1 MSFLKKISEKNNKYN
16 STEIFNFFQDL
27 SKIEKKILETNILN
41 TYSNYLKQ
49 IWKILG
55 KDGSYST
62 FTKNDDGINID
73 YDEIYIGKV
82 FENFNLKKFERKLM
96 FIFEA
101 EHESILGNFYSY
113 KDLKKEKGNKTL
125 NLLLYN
131 HQPLWWR
138 PFFEYQ
144 NTGLSKMKT
153 GKEMNISS
161 IDKDKLDQSMEVI
174 KEMIK
179 NKNKILD
186 ISSYTFNVDITAT
199 KKTLLGKK
207 EKILDDKNFKIDN
220 KINDNLDKFF
230 ENFATKILNL
240 NLS

>member
-1 MSFLKKISEKNNKYN
+1 MSFLKKISKKSNKYN

-27 SKIEKKILETNILN
+27 SKIEKKIPENKILN
-41 TYSNYLKQ
+41 SFSNYLKQ

-73 YDEIYIGKV
+73 YDDIYIGKV

-96 FIFEA
+96 IILEA
-101 EHESILGNFYSY
+101 EHQDIFGNFYSY
-113 KDLKKEKGNKTL
+113 KDLKNEKGNKAL
-125 NLLLYN
+125 NVLLYN

-144 NTGLSKMKT
+144 NTGLSKIKP
-153 GKEMNISS
+153 GKEMSISS
-161 IDKDKLDQSMEVI
+161 IDKDKLDQSMKVI

-186 ISSYTFNVDITAT
+186 IRSYTFNVNITAT
-199 KKTLLGKK
+199 KETFLGKK
-207 EKILDDKNFKIDN
+207 EKILDVKSFKIDN
-220 KINDNLDKFF
+220 KISGNLDKFF
-230 ENFATKILNL
+230 EHFATKILNL

>member
-1 MSFLKKISEKNNKYN
+1 MSFLKKISEKSNKYN

-27 SKIEKKILETNILN
+27 SKIEKKIPENKILN
-41 TYSNYLKQ
+41 SYYNYLKQ

-55 KDGSYST
+55 KDVSSSY
-62 FTKNDDGINID
+62 FTKDDGIEID
-73 YDEIYIGKV
+73 YDDISVGKV
-82 FENFNLKKFERKLM
+82 FENFNLKNFERKLM
-96 FIFEA
+96 IIWEA

-113 KDLKKEKGNKTL
+113 KDLKKEKDNKTL
-125 NLLLYN
+125 NVLLYN
-131 HQPLWWR
+131 NQPLWWR

-144 NTGLSKMKT
+144 NTGLSKIKP
-153 GKEMNISS
+153 GKKMYISS
-161 IDKDKLDQSMEVI
+161 INKDKLDQSMKVI

-186 ISSYTFNVDITAT
+186 IGSYTFNVDITAT
-199 KKTLLGKK
+199 KETFLGKK
-207 EKILDDKNFKIDN
+207 EKILYVKSFKIDN

-230 ENFATKILNL
+230 EYFATKILNL

>member
-1 MSFLKKISEKNNKYN
+1 MSFLKKISEKSNKYN
-16 STEIFNFFQDL
+16 STEIFEFYQDL
-27 SKIEKKILETNILN
+27 SKIEKKIPENKILN

-55 KDGSYST
+55 KDGSYSY
-62 FTKNDDGINID
+62 FEKNDGVEID
-73 YDEIYIGKV
+73 YDEISVGKV
-82 FENFNLKKFERKLM
+82 FENFNLKNFERKLM
-96 FIFEA
+96 IIWEA
-101 EHESILGNFYSY
+101 EHQSISGNFYSY
-113 KDLKKEKGNKTL
+113 KDLKKEKDNKTL
-125 NLLLYN
+125 NVLLYN
-131 HQPLWWR
+131 YQPLWWR

-144 NTGLSKMKT
+144 NTGLSKIKP

-161 IDKDKLDQSMEVI
+161 INKDKLDQSMKVI

-186 ISSYTFNVDITAT
+186 IGSYTFYVDITAT
-199 KKTLLGKK
+199 KETFLGKK
-207 EKILDDKNFKIDN
+207 KKILDDKNFKIDN

>member
-1 MSFLKKISEKNNKYN
+1 MSFLKKISEKSNKYN

-27 SKIEKKILETNILN
+27 SKIEKKIPENKILN
-41 TYSNYLKQ
+41 SYSNYLKQ

-55 KDGSYST
+55 KDGSYSY
-62 FTKNDDGINID
+62 FKKDDVVEID
-73 YDEIYIGKV
+73 YDEISVGKV
-82 FENFNLKKFERKLM
+82 FENFNLKNFERKLM
-96 FIFEA
+96 IIWEA
-101 EHESILGNFYSY
+101 EYESILGNFYSY
-113 KDLKKEKGNKTL
+113 KDLKKEKDNKTL
-125 NLLLYN
+125 NVLLYN
-131 HQPLWWR
+131 NQPLWWR

-144 NTGLSKMKT
+144 NTGLSKIKP

-161 IDKDKLDQSMEVI
+161 INKDKLDQSMKVI
-174 KEMIK
+174 KEMIQ

-186 ISSYTFNVDITAT
+186 IGSYTFNVDITAT
-199 KKTLLGKK
+199 KETFLGKK

-240 NLS
+240 SLS